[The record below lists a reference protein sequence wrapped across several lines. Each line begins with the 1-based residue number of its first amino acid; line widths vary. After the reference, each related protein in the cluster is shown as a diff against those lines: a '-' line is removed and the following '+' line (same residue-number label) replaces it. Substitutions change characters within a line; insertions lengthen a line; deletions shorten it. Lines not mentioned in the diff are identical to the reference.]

1 MIQTKTAARWLAYIL
16 AVLALAATIVPAYA
30 QQNTAQVDKAITYIR
45 SQQQPDGSFAGF
57 GAGSTADAIF
67 ALAAANQNIA
77 EIKQGSGA
85 SPVEYIQSQAATV
98 ASDAGVSAK
107 FLIAALLAGQSPTF
121 QGTDLIVNVE
131 QSYNQETGQYGK
143 DVTTHAYSLIGLV
156 AAGRTPKAEAVEA
169 LKKLQLPDG
178 GWSFDG
184 TPATGSDTNTTS
196 LAVQALKATGDT
208 SDAISKAIAYYK
220 TQQNAD
226 GGFPYSQSSQFGTAS
241 DANSTALSIQ
251 ALIAAGENPQNWVRG
266 ETNPAERLAAF
277 QNESGAFRYQDT
289 QPEDNALASYQA
301 IPALV
306 GKTLPLEGI
315 AIALPAQPGAS
326 PEPSA
331 AASPAPSASA
341 SPVPST
347 SPAPSASPDASA
359 SPAPSAFP
367 VPVPSTPPSGGIPA
381 QLPDTGVE
389 DWAPAFALI
398 AALLI
403 LSGLAV
409 NRRRA

>member
-1 MIQTKTAARWLAYIL
+1 MIKTKTVARWLVYL
-16 AVLALAATIVPAYA
+16 VAVLALVATFAPAYA
-30 QQNTAQVDKAITYIR
+30 QQNTAQVDKAVGYIR
-45 SQQQPDGSFAGF
+45 GQQQPDGSFAGF
-57 GAGSTADAIF
+57 GPGSTADAIL

-85 SPVEYIQSQAATV
+85 SPVEYIRSQASTT

-107 FLIAALLAGQSPTF
+107 FLIAALVAGQSPTF
-121 QGTDLIVNVE
+121 EGVDLAVNVE
-131 QSYNQETGQYGK
+131 QSYNQQTAQYGK

-184 TPATGSDTNTTS
+184 TAATGSDTNTTS

-220 TQQNAD
+220 TQQNGD
-226 GGFPYSQSSQFGTAS
+226 GGFPYSQSSQFGNAS

-251 ALIAAGENPQNWVRG
+251 ALIAAGESLQNWSRG
-266 ETNPAERLAAF
+266 SQNPAQRLAAF

-289 QPEDNALASYQA
+289 QPEDNALATYQA
-301 IPALV
+301 VPALV

-315 AIALPAQPGAS
+315 VIAFPD
-326 PEPSA
+326 
-331 AASPAPSASA
+331 
-341 SPVPST
+341 V
-347 SPAPSASPDASA
+347 PSASPDPSASA
-359 SPAPSAFP
+359 SPAPSTSPDPSASEAPSATPAP
-367 VPVPSTPPSGGIPA
+367 VPAPSTPPSGGVPVPV
-381 QLPDTGVE
+381 QLPNTGVQ
-389 DWAPAFALI
+389 DWMPAAALI
-398 AALLI
+398 GALLL

>member
-1 MIQTKTAARWLAYIL
+1 MSVIKTKTVARWLVYL
-16 AVLALAATIVPAYA
+16 VAVLALVATFAPAYA
-30 QQNTAQVDKAITYIR
+30 QQNTAQVDKAVGYIR
-45 SQQQPDGSFAGF
+45 GQQQPDGSFAGF
-57 GAGSTADAIF
+57 GPGSTADAIL

-85 SPVEYIQSQAATV
+85 SPVEYIRSQASTT

-107 FLIAALLAGQSPTF
+107 FLIAALVAGQSPTF
-121 QGTDLIVNVE
+121 EGVDLAVNVE
-131 QSYNQETGQYGK
+131 QSYNQQTAQYGK

-184 TPATGSDTNTTS
+184 TAATGSDTNTTS

-220 TQQNAD
+220 TQQNGD
-226 GGFPYSQSSQFGTAS
+226 GGFPYSQSSQFGNAS

-251 ALIAAGENPQNWVRG
+251 ALIAAGESLQNWSRG
-266 ETNPAERLAAF
+266 SQNPAQRLAAF

-289 QPEDNALASYQA
+289 QPEDNALATYQA
-301 IPALV
+301 VPALV

-315 AIALPAQPGAS
+315 VIAFPD
-326 PEPSA
+326 
-331 AASPAPSASA
+331 
-341 SPVPST
+341 V
-347 SPAPSASPDASA
+347 PSASPDPSASA
-359 SPAPSAFP
+359 SPAPSTSPDPSASEAPSATPAP
-367 VPVPSTPPSGGIPA
+367 VPAPSTPPSGGVPVPV
-381 QLPDTGVE
+381 QLPNTGVQ
-389 DWAPAFALI
+389 DWMPAAALI
-398 AALLI
+398 GALLL